1 MIHLPN
7 TPTIQAL
14 FSEDRFLFE
23 TKHWLVVLRSKQV
36 TIGATVLIAKSDAT
50 SFSSLMPK
58 EFLDLQIAIEKLED
72 MYQRALKPDKINYL
86 ALMMVDPNPHFHVLP
101 RYAAPRTLQ
110 NRAFVDAAWPKPTNM
125 ADVIA
130 LTTGEQTELVN
141 QLRNA
146 L

>member
-1 MIHLPN
+1 MIHLPD

-14 FSEDRFLFE
+14 FSQERFLFE
-23 TKHWLVVLRSKQV
+23 TKHWFVVFRSKQV

-50 SFSSLMPK
+50 SFGGLMT
-58 EFLDLQIAIEKLED
+58 EDFIDLQITIAKLEG
-72 MYQRALKPDKINYL
+72 MYRRALKPDKINYL

-110 NRAFVDAAWPKPTNM
+110 DRAFMDNAWPKPTNM
-125 ADVIA
+125 AEVTV
-130 LTTGEQTELVN
+130 LTPAEQTELVN